1 MKLSICIPTYNR
13 SKCLTNCLESI
24 RIASLSLDLNSTK
37 QFEVCISDNGSLD
50 DTQIVISEF
59 LKESGFRVKA
69 RANLTNQGI
78 VRNFLDVVQLAEGEF
93 VWLIGDDD
101 LLMPNAIKEL
111 LELFNNNPT
120 VDFFYVNAFNMSITQ
135 VKQSK
140 QPYDTKELPKNLE
153 RFSSYKENG
162 ELPFLGLI
170 DKRISFD
177 FLGGMFLSVFRREG
191 WCRSVGY
198 LNPLA
203 IKDMR
208 NFSSLDNTF
217 PHVKIFAYAF
227 SDSKAYFNSEPLI
240 VSLSG
245 VREWEPLQSMVMN
258 IRLIE
263 ALNLY
268 RARGLGLFKYL
279 ECKNYALRSF
289 LPQLAWMVLNKKVS
303 GIELVPLKKVLIHY
317 AIYPNFYF
325 SLLYYFLRKINGVI
339 KSTY

>member
-13 SKCLTNCLESI
+13 SQWLTNCLESI
-24 RIASLSLDLNSTK
+24 RIASLSLDLNVTK
-37 QFEVCISDNGSLD
+37 QFEVCISDNGSSD
-50 DTQIVISEF
+50 ETQIVISEF
-59 LKESGFRVKA
+59 LKQSVFRVKT

-101 LLMPNAIKEL
+101 LLMPDAIIEL
-111 LELFNNNPT
+111 LELFNKNPT
-120 VDFFYVNAFNMSITQ
+120 VDFFYVNAYNMPITQ
-135 VKQSK
+135 VKQGK
-140 QPYDTKELPKNLE
+140 QPFDTKELPKNLE
-153 RFSSYKENG
+153 RFSSYKKNG
-162 ELPFLGLI
+162 ELPFLRLI

-191 WCRSVGY
+191 WLKSVHF
-198 LNPLA
+198 LDPIA
-203 IKDMR
+203 INDKR
-208 NFSSLDNTF
+208 TFSNFDNTF